1 MKKTKAKKK
10 ATKKAIK
17 KKPAKKKMLKKV
29 IKKMPKAKLKAKQ
42 KPKRLLKHKL
52 KGKARHRPKATLKHK
67 PKIKAKPKHKTMK
80 RAAPV
85 PQMITREEPRVAE
98 IITAPHH
105 PTVRESYIE
114 RPEPARQYLHHAP
127 PSQTEESDETV
138 KKCPECGGS
147 NLIRDYERGEI
158 ICRTCGLVIT
168 DALTDFGP
176 EWRAFD
182 SEQKDK
188 RARTGGPTKLMR
200 PNKGLVTEIDQYNKD
215 IRGAKI
221 DSKLQAQLHRM
232 RKWHKRISIASS
244 FEKNLAIALGE
255 LDRVASSLG
264 LPDNIKENIAA
275 LYRKAVKSELI
286 RGRLIESV
294 VAAVIYAA
302 CRIYG
307 IPRTLDEISKIS
319 GVEKKEIGRAYRF
332 LKKELELDIPLTDP
346 SAYVPKF
353 AVVLNLSR
361 DVQMMAIEIIKKSL
375 KKGLISGR
383 GPTGVAAAALYIA
396 AAMKNEKR
404 TQKEV
409 ADVAGVTEVTIRNR
423 YRELK
428 KELEIDIN
436 L

>member
-1 MKKTKAKKK
+1 MKQKGKK
-10 ATKKAIK
+10 AAGKAVKKLKASAK
-17 KKPAKKKMLKKV
+17 HAKKPAKKAAKK
-29 IKKMPKAKLKAKQ
+29 
-42 KPKRLLKHKL
+42 
-52 KGKARHRPKATLKHK
+52 TLIRK
-67 PKIKAKPKHKTMK
+67 KAKPTLKKGKPIRKPAARHAKKPAKKGIAKHAKK
-80 RAAPV
+80 PAEKK
-85 PQMITREEPRVAE
+85 EEYVYEKQPRTAE
-98 IITAPHH
+98 IINIQGPTPVAMESRRQEGQTEHH
-105 PTVRESYIE
+105 IPYPR
-114 RPEPARQYLHHAP
+114 RPENP
-127 PSQTEESDETV
+127 ESDETV

-147 NLIRDYERGEI
+147 DLIRDYERGEI

-221 DSKLQAQLHRM
+221 DTRLQAQLHRM

-383 GPTGVAAAALYIA
+383 GPTGVAAASLYIA

-428 KELEIDIN
+428 RELEIDIN